1 MLRNIDLKEISD
13 GRLYDA
19 NDMVKAGSDDCS
31 GCWDCCQGMG
41 TISSLHSRD
50 NVIFVNGC
58 FLFWLSRYL
67 DITKDL

>member
-41 TISSLHSRD
+41 DS
-50 NVIFVNGC
+50 IFFGSAGY
-58 FLFWLSRYL
+58 LSFNHRIRMY
-67 DITKDL
+67 I